1 MAENEKVS
9 AKELYR
15 WKKGFDDFDIEILSA
30 LNDIISG
37 LNTLQCDNWQYVVNT
52 MNSSTSTI
60 AEHCDK
66 LFDSDE
72 LMKMAEKFELIRTL
86 LFGDKIN
93 YTNLLTVLKDNVNE
107 CGYTKEVSEE
117 MKKMAAERRK
127 DNK

>member
-37 LNTLQCDNWQYVVNT
+37 LNTLQCDNWQYIVNT

-66 LFDSDE
+66 LFDSNE
-72 LMKMAEKFELIRTL
+72 LMEITEKFELIRTL

-93 YTNLLTVLKDNVNE
+93 YTNLLTVLKENVNE
-107 CGYTKEVSEE
+107 FGYTKETA
-117 MKKMAAERRK
+117 KKKRAEYEVQEK
-127 DNK
+127 GK

>member
-9 AKELYR
+9 AKELYH
-15 WKKGFDDFDIEILSA
+15 WKKGFDDFDIKILSA

-37 LNTLQCDNWQYVVNT
+37 LNTLQCDNWQYIVNT

-66 LFDSDE
+66 LFDSNE
-72 LMKMAEKFELIRTL
+72 LMEITEKFELIRTL

-107 CGYTKEVSEE
+107 CGYTKETA
-117 MKKMAAERRK
+117 KKKRAEYEAQEK
-127 DNK
+127 GK

>member
-15 WKKGFDDFDIEILSA
+15 WKKGFDDFDIKILSA

-37 LNTLQCDNWQYVVNT
+37 LNTLQCDNWQYIVNT

-66 LFDSDE
+66 LFDSNE
-72 LMKMAEKFELIRTL
+72 LMEITEKFELIRTL

-93 YTNLLTVLKDNVNE
+93 YTNLLTVLEENVNE
-107 CGYTKEVSEE
+107 CGYTKETA
-117 MKKMAAERRK
+117 KKKRAEYEAQEK
-127 DNK
+127 GK

>member
-37 LNTLQCDNWQYVVNT
+37 LNTLQCDNWQYIVNT

-66 LFDSDE
+66 LFDGNE
-72 LMKMAEKFELIRTL
+72 LMEITEKFELIRTL

-93 YTNLLTVLKDNVNE
+93 YTNLLTVLEENVNE
-107 CGYTKEVSEE
+107 CGYTKETA
-117 MKKMAAERRK
+117 KKKRAEYEAQEK
-127 DNK
+127 GK